1 MIRFIAYALAAV
13 IAALATAT
21 ISERLLQFDTAQSVI
36 MFGLVMGVI
45 GAFIKPIVGLLAMP
59 INCLTFGL
67 FSLVINAAL
76 FGLGS
81 YLVSGIDVS
90 WWPGY
95 FVGAILVSIA
105 SGVIFSVLD
114 E

>member
-1 MIRFIAYALAAV
+1 MIRLIAYALAAV

-21 ISERLLQFDTAQSVI
+21 ISERLLTFDTPQSVI
-36 MFGLVMGVI
+36 IFGLVMGVI
-45 GAFIKPIVGLLAMP
+45 GAFIKPIVRLLSFP
-59 INCLTFGL
+59 ITCLTFGL

-81 YLVSGIDVS
+81 FLVPGIEVS
-90 WWPGY
+90 W
-95 FVGAILVSIA
+95 VGAVLGSLLVSIA

>member
-1 MIRFIAYALAAV
+1 MIRLIAYALAAV

-21 ISERLLQFDTAQSVI
+21 ISERLLTFDTSQSVI
-36 MFGLVMGVI
+36 IFGLVMGVI
-45 GAFIKPIVGLLAMP
+45 GAFIKPVVQLLAMP
-59 INCLTFGL
+59 ITCLTFGL

-81 YLVSGIDVS
+81 YLVPGIEVP

-95 FVGAILVSIA
+95 FLGAILVSVA